1 MQMPAHDRELLCAS
15 ECLAHVFFHASMLL
29 GLVST
34 SALLLISL
42 AYGG

>member
-1 MQMPAHDRELLCAS
+1 MQLPADDRELLSAS
-15 ECLAHVFFHASMLL
+15 ECLAHAFFHDGLLL

-34 SALLLISL
+34 SAFLLISL